1 MTSAT
6 AQLAGREL
14 QLSGTLDKE
23 TVPELLHNTPPLA
36 EGESYQLNLEQLQKV
51 DSAGL
56 AYIVN
61 LICQHRQTNGTIQ
74 ITSLTEQLQDLVTLT
89 ETDMLLQPDADS
101 TN

>member
-1 MTSAT
+1 MTT
-6 AQLAGREL
+6 ASTQLEGREIL
-14 QLSGTLDKE
+14 IEGILDKE
-23 TVPELLHNTPPLA
+23 TVPEVLLNTPELV
-36 EGESYQLNLEQLQKV
+36 EGESYQLNLKQLEKV

-74 ITSLTEQLQDLVTLT
+74 VTHLTAQLQELVTLT
-89 ETDMLLQPDADS
+89 EVDMLFQPDNEI